1 MFFST
6 KTSSRS
12 AETLESRSRKKYTQL
27 NLDSIWSLFEEAR
40 VKDLSLHNLA
50 KVRGS
55 DATGGMSTASVQ
67 HWHAKYLQMYKSR
80 CTVAFQHLW
89 HLNLVT
95 DSSCHGT
102 KDTLISTFYSYE
114 SKNSVFAMCQVMKSA
129 KHLFPG
135 ELELESQVETL
146 AARRELERLKSYRF
160 LQAVSHQLHLLTGGN
175 LDLTQLMPASELCLE
190 PLNPGDSRELD
201 GDGYTFFRAGQVDPI
216 KQTLTDQVPVVS
228 CLMDQGSTGCAAT
241 AWLQSKHSLFH
252 ASWDKI
258 HRIVRDLKL
267 AASHT
272 GLDQVVLMSS
282 FVFSVNYK
290 PFGSGAWFEEKRNA
304 LEAFLQSES
313 FELWLQL
320 YLWFMMLF
328 LVISIF
334 VEWFCF
340 LFLKTFQ

>member
-1 MFFST
+1 
-6 KTSSRS
+6 
-12 AETLESRSRKKYTQL
+12 
-27 NLDSIWSLFEEAR
+27 
-40 VKDLSLHNLA
+40 
-50 KVRGS
+50 
-55 DATGGMSTASVQ
+55 
-67 HWHAKYLQMYKSR
+67 
-80 CTVAFQHLW
+80 
-89 HLNLVT
+89 
-95 DSSCHGT
+95 
-102 KDTLISTFYSYE
+102 
-114 SKNSVFAMCQVMKSA
+114 MCQVMKSA

-175 LDLTQLMPASELCLE
+175 LDLTQLMPSSELCLE

-228 CLMDQGSTGCAAT
+228 CLIDQGSTGCAAT

-313 FELWLQL
+313 FEL
-320 YLWFMMLF
+320 
-328 LVISIF
+328 
-334 VEWFCF
+334 
-340 LFLKTFQ
+340 

>member
-1 MFFST
+1 MT
-6 KTSSRS
+6 LPLKTSSRRS
-12 AETLESRSRKKYTQL
+12 AETEDDSQPRSRKKYTQL
-27 NLDSIWSLFEEAR
+27 NLDSIWALFEEAR

-55 DATGGMSTASVQ
+55 DTTGGMSTASVQ
-67 HWHAKYLQMYKSR
+67 HWHAKYLQIYKSR
-80 CTVAFQHLW
+80 ATLGFKHFW

-114 SKNSVFAMCQVMKSA
+114 SKNSAFAICQSMKTS

-160 LQAVSHQLHLLTGGN
+160 LQALSHQLHQLTGGN
-175 LDLTQLMPASELCLE
+175 LDLTHLIPTSDLCLE
-190 PLNPGDSRELD
+190 PLKPGDSREFA
-201 GDGYTFFRAGQVDPI
+201 GDGYLFFRADQVDPI
-216 KQTLTDQVPVVS
+216 QQTLTDRVPVVS

-241 AWLQSKHSLFH
+241 AWLQSQHSLFH

-258 HRIVRDLKL
+258 HRVVRDLKL

-272 GLDQVVLMSS
+272 GLSQVILMSS
-282 FVFSVNYK
+282 FVFTVNYK
-290 PFGSGAWFEEKRNA
+290 PFGSGAWFDEKQNA

-313 FELWLQL
+313 FEA
-320 YLWFMMLF
+320 
-328 LVISIF
+328 LVTTY
-334 VEWFCF
+334 VVNE
-340 LFLKTFQ
+340 